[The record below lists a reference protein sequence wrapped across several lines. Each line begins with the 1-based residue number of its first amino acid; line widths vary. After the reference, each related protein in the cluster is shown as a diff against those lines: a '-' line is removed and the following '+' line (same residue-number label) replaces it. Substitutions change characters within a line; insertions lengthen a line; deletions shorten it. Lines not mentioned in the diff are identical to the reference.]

1 MSEHLTC
8 IIVDD
13 EPPAIRLLQKY
24 AEQLPGL
31 ECIAT
36 TTKAIEALQLVE
48 QHRPDIVFLDIQMPD
63 LTGLQLS
70 AIIKDKV
77 KIVFTTAY
85 PQFAVEGFELNAVDY
100 LLKPVAFNRF
110 ITAVEKCRKAI
121 DGIKEHIGAE
131 TEIEGKDYFFVKTD
145 GKNRYKRIATD
156 DVYYVESIR
165 NYVVIHTKDEQ
176 VITYNTLKNFEEN
189 LPESLFIK
197 IHKSYIIALSK
208 IEKTDT
214 NEVWVL
220 NKSLPLGDTYKTE
233 FFKKINKFS
242 F

>member
-24 AEQLPGL
+24 AEQMPGL
-31 ECIAT
+31 ECVAT
-36 TTKAIEALQLVE
+36 TTKAIEALQLIE
-48 QHRPDIVFLDIQMPD
+48 QHQPDIVFLDIQMPD

-77 KIVFTTAY
+77 KIIFTTAY

-110 ITAVEKCRKAI
+110 ITAVEKCRKV
-121 DGIKEHIGAE
+121 AE
-131 TEIEGKDYFFVKTD
+131 AVQVNTQPETNTEDYFFVKTD
-145 GKNRYKRIATD
+145 GKNRYKRIAFN
-156 DVYYVESIR
+156 DVYYIESIR

-189 LPESLFIK
+189 LPEPLFIK

-208 IEKTDT
+208 IEKTDS
-214 NEVWVL
+214 NEVWLL